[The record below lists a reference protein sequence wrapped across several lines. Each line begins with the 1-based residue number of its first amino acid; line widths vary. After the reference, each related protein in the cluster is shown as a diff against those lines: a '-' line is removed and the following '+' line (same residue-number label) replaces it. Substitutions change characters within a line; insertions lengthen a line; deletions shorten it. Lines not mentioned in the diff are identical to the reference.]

1 MSDNVIK
8 PGSYEHKFDGIKR
21 IYGKQNQALL
31 KNLHVAVVGI
41 GGVGSWTVEA
51 FARSGLGEITII
63 DWDDVCYS
71 NTNRQIHALDKN
83 IGKSKVDVLK
93 ERVFEINSS
102 CKVNAIREYYTA
114 ENANHII
121 SNGGKAV
128 FHKLDVSNSSEI
140 ETVIKKIFDIEGSID
155 LAVNNAGIGGNFD
168 GIHKLSLK
176 DWNNTINI
184 NLTGVFCC
192 MQNEIKY
199 MLKQGAGRIV
209 NVASVAGKDGNAN
222 ASAYSV
228 GKAGAI
234 GLTKSLGK
242 ELADKN
248 IAVNAVT
255 PAGAKTRILDQM
267 TKEHVQRML
276 SKVPRGR
283 FLEVEEFTSLI
294 CWLSSEENTFST
306 AAVFDIS
313 GGRSTY

>member
-1 MSDNVIK
+1 MNKIN
-8 PGSYEHKFDGIKR
+8 FDFR
-21 IYGKQNQALL
+21 NRT
-31 KNLHVAVVGI
+31 AVVT
-41 GGVGSWTVEA
+41 GGAQGFGLDIA
-51 FARSGLGEITII
+51 KRFLKSGAKVII
-63 DWDDVCYS
+63 WDIDPKMIEKAIKDLDNS
-71 NTNRQIHALDKN
+71 NLS
-83 IGKSKVDVLK
+83 SKIV
-93 ERVFEINSS
+93 
-102 CKVNAIREYYTA
+102 
-114 ENANHII
+114 
-121 SNGGKAV
+121 
-128 FHKLDVSNSSEI
+128 DVSNYEDVESSTQEI
-140 ETVIKKIFDIEGSID
+140 IKNSNIDILI
-155 LAVNNAGIGGNFD
+155 NNAGITGPTA
-168 GIHKLSLK
+168 SLWEYDIQLWK
-176 DWNNTINI
+176 KVVDI
-184 NLTGVFCC
+184 NLMGTFNCC
-192 MQNEIKY
+192 RTMVPHMINNNY
-199 MLKQGAGRIV
+199 GRIV

-255 PAGAKTRILDQM
+255 PAGARTRILDQM

>member
-1 MSDNVIK
+1 MNKINYNFKNKTALITGGAQGFGLDIAKRFLDSGAKVIIWDIDSK
-8 PGSYEHKFDGIKR
+8 ILEKTIKDLNNSNLRSSIVDVTNHKEVENYTNEIT
-21 IYGKQNQALL
+21 
-31 KNLHVAVVGI
+31 KNLN
-41 GGVGSWTVEA
+41 
-51 FARSGLGEITII
+51 I
-63 DWDDVCYS
+63 D
-71 NTNRQIHALDKN
+71 IL
-83 IGKSKVDVLK
+83 I
-93 ERVFEINSS
+93 
-102 CKVNAIREYYTA
+102 
-114 ENANHII
+114 
-121 SNGGKAV
+121 
-128 FHKLDVSNSSEI
+128 
-140 ETVIKKIFDIEGSID
+140 
-155 LAVNNAGIGGNFD
+155 NNAGITGPTAPLWEYD
-168 GIHKLSLK
+168 LDMWKK
-176 DWNNTINI
+176 VVDI
-184 NLTGVFCC
+184 NLMGTFNCC
-192 MQNEIKY
+192 RSIVPYMIKNNY
-199 MLKQGAGRIV
+199 GRIV

-228 GKAGAI
+228 AKAGVI

-283 FLEVEEFTSLI
+283 FLEVEEFTSLV

>member
-1 MSDNVIK
+1 MDKISFDFKGRTAIVTGGAQGFGLDITKRLIRSGASVIIWDNDQKMVEKAIEDIK
-8 PGSYEHKFDGIKR
+8 SPNLSFNIVDISNYSKVEECVEEIT
-21 IYGKQNQALL
+21 KQN
-31 KNLHVAVVGI
+31 N
-41 GGVGSWTVEA
+41 
-51 FARSGLGEITII
+51 I
-63 DWDDVCYS
+63 D
-71 NTNRQIHALDKN
+71 IL
-83 IGKSKVDVLK
+83 I
-93 ERVFEINSS
+93 
-102 CKVNAIREYYTA
+102 
-114 ENANHII
+114 
-121 SNGGKAV
+121 
-128 FHKLDVSNSSEI
+128 
-140 ETVIKKIFDIEGSID
+140 
-155 LAVNNAGIGGNFD
+155 NNAGITGPTATLWEYD
-168 GIHKLSLK
+168 IEMWKK
-176 DWNNTINI
+176 VVDI
-184 NLTGVFCC
+184 NLMGTFNCC
-192 MQNEIKY
+192 RTIVPNMIKNNY
-199 MLKQGAGRIV
+199 GRIV

-283 FLEVEEFTSLI
+283 FLEVEEFTSLV

>member
-1 MSDNVIK
+1 MDKIS
-8 PGSYEHKFDGIKR
+8 FDFKGRTAIVTGGAQGFGLDITKR
-21 IYGKQNQALL
+21 LI
-31 KNLHVAVVGI
+31 
-41 GGVGSWTVEA
+41 
-51 FARSGLGEITII
+51 RSGASVIIWDNDQKMVEKAIEDIKSPNLSFNVVDISNYSKVEECVQEITK
-63 DWDDVCYS
+63 
-71 NTNRQIHALDKN
+71 QKN
-83 IGKSKVDVLK
+83 I
-93 ERVFEINSS
+93 
-102 CKVNAIREYYTA
+102 
-114 ENANHII
+114 
-121 SNGGKAV
+121 
-128 FHKLDVSNSSEI
+128 
-140 ETVIKKIFDIEGSID
+140 DILI
-155 LAVNNAGIGGNFD
+155 NNAGITGPTATLWEYD
-168 GIHKLSLK
+168 IEMWKK
-176 DWNNTINI
+176 VVDI
-184 NLTGVFCC
+184 NLMGTFNCC
-192 MQNEIKY
+192 RTIVPNMIKNNY
-199 MLKQGAGRIV
+199 GRIV

-283 FLEVEEFTSLI
+283 FLEVKEFTSLV